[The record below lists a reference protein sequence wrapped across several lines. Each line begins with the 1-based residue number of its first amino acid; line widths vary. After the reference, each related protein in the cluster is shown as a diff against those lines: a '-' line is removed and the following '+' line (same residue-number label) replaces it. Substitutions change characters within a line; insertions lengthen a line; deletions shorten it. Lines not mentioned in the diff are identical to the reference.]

1 LLDDFIATHR
11 AEIIQRA
18 RAKASARSSLQPNDS
33 DLDKGI
39 PLFLDQLAVAL
50 QRSTHAPLASDSSG
64 DNPGHATA
72 HGGNLQRTGFT
83 IGQVVHGYGD
93 VCQSVTELALEL
105 DAPITVDDFRLFNRC
120 LDNSIAEAVTEYERQ
135 REESSSS
142 RGTERAAI
150 LAHELRNSLH
160 TAMLAF
166 GVMKRGA
173 VGPDSSTMA
182 LLNRSLTRLHDLL
195 ERSIALVRLEAGI
208 PQMSR
213 IALATV
219 IEDAEIACTLEAAS
233 RGVTFAVS
241 STADVD
247 VDGDRLLLA
256 GALANLLQN
265 AFKFTPKGGHVSLTT
280 RLVSGRALI
289 DIEDACGGLPGD
301 KAEELFHFFE
311 QHSADRSGLGVG
323 LSVSRKSIRAM
334 NGEIH
339 VRNLPS
345 KGCVFTIDL
354 PQAR

>member
-1 LLDDFIATHR
+1 MRISTRGSRSFWTNSSIALH
-11 AEIIQRA
+11 
-18 RAKASARSSLQPNDS
+18 
-33 DLDKGI
+33 
-39 PLFLDQLAVAL
+39 
-50 QRSTHAPLASDSSG
+50 RSTWSG
-64 DNPGHATA
+64 DAKTSEPSTDGHATA

-93 VCQSVTELALEL
+93 VCQSVTELALKL
-105 DAPITVDDFRLFNRC
+105 DASITVDDFRLFNRC
-120 LDNSIAEAVTEYERQ
+120 LDNSIAQAVTEYERQ
-135 REESSSS
+135 REVSSSS

-195 ERSIALVRLEAGI
+195 ERSIAQVRLEAGI
-208 PQMSR
+208 PQISR
-213 IALATV
+213 IALATI

-241 STADVD
+241 STPDVE
-247 VDGDRLLLA
+247 VNGDRLLLA

-280 RLVSGRALI
+280 RVASGRALI
-289 DIEDACGGLPGD
+289 DIEDTCGGIPGD
-301 KAEELFHFFE
+301 KADELFHFFE
-311 QHSADRSGLGVG
+311 QHGTDRTGLGVG
-323 LSVSRKSIRAM
+323 LSVARKSIRAM
-334 NGEIH
+334 NGDIH

-345 KGCVFTIDL
+345 RGCVFTIDL
-354 PQAR
+354 PQAT